1 VSRSKPDQIARLTAP
16 VRPSLRRAA
25 ALAAVAN
32 LLWLVQ
38 AGAVA
43 VVIGGALVPPA
54 VLSPATGALIFLA
67 TGALRAGLG
76 YVAGGIAFRASDRVI
91 ADLRARLLAREASEG
106 PATGAGTGGAGAVAA
121 LAGEKLDL
129 LAPYLTRYAPARAR
143 VAVVPLVILA
153 VAFWA
158 SWAVGVI
165 FLISGPLIPVFMA
178 LVGMAAQDASERQM
192 REVGTLNDLLA
203 DRLAALADFRLLGA
217 REALV
222 AGFAGEA
229 EGLRAR
235 TMAVLRIAFLSSTVL
250 ELFAA
255 IGVAMAAVFLGFS
268 LLGAISFGTWG
279 APLSPVVVIFLLML
293 APEFYQPL
301 RDLASAWHDRA
312 AAAAVAE
319 EIAAWEEAPRAPG
332 FGTGGTA
339 PALSGAFALTTR
351 GVRLR
356 RGDSVVTLP
365 DITLRAGESLALTGA
380 SGAGKTTAL
389 LALAGLLRPE
399 AGEIRVN
406 GEPLDDASADAWRA
420 HLGWMPQAPHFLDM
434 SLRENVAMAGG
445 GDVGAALEQAGVAH
459 VVAALPEGGE
469 TRLGETGAG
478 LSGGEARRVTLARAL
493 HGTPRLLLADEPT
506 ADLDAET
513 ARIVTQA
520 LMARAEAGM
529 ALIVATH
536 DEGLV
541 ALMDREI
548 KLGGKA

>member
-1 VSRSKPDQIARLTAP
+1 MSRSKPDQIAQLTAS
-16 VRPSLRRAA
+16 VRPALRLAA
-25 ALAAVAN
+25 ALAVVAN

-43 VVIGGALVPPA
+43 VAIGGVLVPPA
-54 VLSPATGALIFLA
+54 LLSPGEGALIFLA

-106 PATGAGTGGAGAVAA
+106 PAITAGTGAGAVAA

-153 VAFWA
+153 VAFAA

-178 LVGMAAQDASERQM
+178 LVGMAAQEASERQM

-217 REALV
+217 RPALIE
-222 AGFAGEA
+222 GFAAQA

-255 IGVAMAAVFLGFS
+255 IGVAMVAVFLGFS

-279 APLSPVVVIFLLML
+279 TPLSPVVVIFLLML

-301 RDLASAWHDRA
+301 RDLAAAWHDRA

-332 FGTGGTA
+332 FGTA
-339 PALSGAFALTTR
+339 AAAAALPGSFTLVTR

-356 RGDSVVTLP
+356 RGETSVALP
-365 DITLRAGESLALTGA
+365 DITLGPGETLALTGP
-380 SGAGKTTAL
+380 SGVGKTSAL
-389 LALAGLLRPE
+389 MALAGLLRPE

-406 GEPLDDASADAWRA
+406 GQKLDDSTADAWRA
-420 HLGWMPQAPHFLDM
+420 ELGWMPQAPHFLDA
-434 SLRENVAMAGG
+434 SLRENVAMSAD
-445 GDVGAALEQAGVAH
+445 GDVAAALEQAGVAH
-459 VVAALPEGGE
+459 VVAALPEGVE

-493 HGTPRLLLADEPT
+493 HGNPGLLIADEPT

-520 LMARAEAGM
+520 LMARAAAGM

-536 DEGLV
+536 DEGLA
-541 ALMDREI
+541 ALMDHEI
-548 KLGGKA
+548 KVGGAP

>member
-1 VSRSKPDQIARLTAP
+1 MPRRKPDPIARLTAP
-16 VRPSLRRAA
+16 VRPALNRAA
-25 ALAAVAN
+25 ALAVVAN

-43 VVIGGALVPPA
+43 AAIGGALVPPA
-54 VLSPATGALIFLA
+54 LLSPAEGALVFLA

-76 YVAGGIAFRASDRVI
+76 YVSGGIAFRASDRVI
-91 ADLRARLLAREASEG
+91 ADLRARLLAREAGEG
-106 PATGAGTGGAGAVAA
+106 PATGVGIGGAGAVAA

-153 VAFWA
+153 VAFSA
-158 SWAVGVI
+158 SWAVGLI

-217 REALV
+217 RPALIE
-222 AGFAGEA
+222 GFAAQA
-229 EGLRAR
+229 EDLRAR

-255 IGVAMAAVFLGFS
+255 IGVAMVAVFLGFS

-279 APLSPVVVIFLLML
+279 GPISPMAVIFLLML

-301 RDLASAWHDRA
+301 RDLAAAWHDRA

-319 EIAAWEEAPRAPG
+319 ELAAWEDAARAPG
-332 FGTGGTA
+332 LGTGAAAA
-339 PALSGAFALTTR
+339 PLPGGFALTTR

-356 RGDSVVTLP
+356 RGETVIALP
-365 DITLRAGESLALTGA
+365 DITLGPGETLALTGP

-389 LALAGLLRPE
+389 MALAGLLRPE

-406 GEPLDDASADAWRA
+406 GQELDDSTADAWRA
-420 HLGWMPQAPHFLDM
+420 ELGWMPQAPHFLDAT
-434 SLRENVAMAGG
+434 LRDNVAMSAE
-445 GDVGAALEQAGVAH
+445 GDVAAALEQAGVAH
-459 VVAALPEGGE
+459 VVAALPEGVE

-493 HGTPRLLLADEPT
+493 HARPRLLLADEPT

-520 LMARAEAGM
+520 LMARAKAGM
-529 ALIVATH
+529 ALIVSTH
-536 DEGLV
+536 DERL
-541 ALMDREI
+541 ADLMDRAI
-548 KLGGKA
+548 KIGGAP